1 MSGKISRRLTA
12 LVLCMA
18 MTFCGF
24 VFATSAGG
32 ITERAVPNGAPVNV
46 TIDGKAVLKGQAVI
60 INSVTYVPLRSFSEL
75 MGADEISWNAKT
87 NTASVKKG
95 AMTMYV
101 TSGALYISAND
112 RYFFTVEKILN
123 VSGRLYVPIRAIAE
137 AFSASVGWDANSRTV
152 AVRTSG
158 KTLVSGSK
166 FYNSDDVYWLSRII
180 SAEASG
186 ESLQGKIAVGNVVL
200 NRKESRQYPNTIYG
214 KLFDIFKL
222 ALRVSD
228 DGHAACVVNELD
240 YFVCLLKII
249 RKLYLAAALAVNRSE
264 ELGIIGVGFKTFGLH
279 CSENV
284 LVAEPCDAR
293 VVFKYLVP
301 SDSREKSLADA
312 ALKKS
317 FSLMRLAEASFLEI
331 FLHRCI
337 FGIKVEADNVKICI
351 QLYARG
357 GKLNSEYP
365 FKPLLFALESDR
377 FAGSRGVVVGDSEGF
392 IAFLFSDRHDLL
404 GAVNSVRVGGVVMQV
419 SIHFRIVHKRTS
431 L

>member
-1 MSGKISRRLTA
+1 
-12 LVLCMA
+12 MA

-24 VFATSAGG
+24 VFAASAGG

-46 TIDGKAVLKGQAVI
+46 TIDGKAALKGQAVI

-137 AFSASVGWDANSRTV
+137 AFSASVSWDANSRTV
-152 AVRTSG
+152 AVKTSG

-186 ESLQGKIAVGNVVL
+186 ESLQGKIAVGSVVL

-214 KLFDIFKL
+214 VIFDRKGGTQFTPVASGTIYKTPTKE
-222 ALRVSD
+222 SII
-228 DGHAACVVNELD
+228 AA
-240 YFVCLLKII
+240 
-249 RKLYLAAALAVNRSE
+249 
-264 ELGIIGVGFKTFGLH
+264 
-279 CSENV
+279 
-284 LVAEPCDAR
+284 
-293 VVFKYLVP
+293 
-301 SDSREKSLADA
+301 
-312 ALKKS
+312 
-317 FSLMRLAEASFLEI
+317 
-331 FLHRCI
+331 
-337 FGIKVEADNVKICI
+337 KICLEGYNI
-351 QLYARG
+351 DDAILFFMNPKIATSNWISKNRPYAFTIG
-357 GKLNSEYP
+357 NH
-365 FKPLLFALESDR
+365 
-377 FAGSRGVVVGDSEGF
+377 
-392 IAFLFSDRHDLL
+392 AFYY
-404 GAVNSVRVGGVVMQV
+404 
-419 SIHFRIVHKRTS
+419 
-431 L
+431 